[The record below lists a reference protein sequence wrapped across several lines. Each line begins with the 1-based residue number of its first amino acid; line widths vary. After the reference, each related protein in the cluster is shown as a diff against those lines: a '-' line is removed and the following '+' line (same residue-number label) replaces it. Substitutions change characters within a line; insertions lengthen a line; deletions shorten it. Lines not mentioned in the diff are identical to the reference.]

1 MPGWGKPQYEMKQAD
16 IPKGDIP
23 KAFDWRDKGR
33 VYERLRVLWSSHK
46 MVVCVTG
53 CNPFH
58 LQVMLLRLFCFFKG
72 AVTAVKNQVCKQK
85 CQVYLPGNWSVDPL
99 TPKSD

>member
-33 VYERLRVLWSSHK
+33 VYEHLRVLWSLHK

-58 LQVMLLRLFCFFKG
+58 FKWCCWGCSVSLKVLWLQ
-72 AVTAVKNQVCKQK
+72 
-85 CQVYLPGNWSVDPL
+85 
-99 TPKSD
+99 

>member
-33 VYERLRVLWSSHK
+33 VYERLRVLWK
-46 MVVCVTG
+46 FTQNG
-53 CNPFH
+53 C
-58 LQVMLLRLFCFFKG
+58 LC
-72 AVTAVKNQVCKQK
+72 
-85 CQVYLPGNWSVDPL
+85 NWM
-99 TPKSD
+99 

>member
-33 VYERLRVLWSSHK
+33 VYECLRVL
-46 MVVCVTG
+46 
-53 CNPFH
+53 
-58 LQVMLLRLFCFFKG
+58 
-72 AVTAVKNQVCKQK
+72 
-85 CQVYLPGNWSVDPL
+85 
-99 TPKSD
+99 

>member
-1 MPGWGKPQYEMKQAD
+1 
-16 IPKGDIP
+16 
-23 KAFDWRDKGR
+23 
-33 VYERLRVLWSSHK
+33 

-58 LQVMLLRLFCFFKG
+58 LQVMSLRLFCFLKG

-85 CQVYLPGNWSVDPL
+85 CQVYLPDNWSVDPL
-99 TPKSD
+99 TPKGD